1 MQFLRKREVM
11 DKYEIAEAIDGLS
24 EYYSS
29 ISGHLVNL
37 GITDDYD
44 IWIASNRTN
53 GKEYLESIQEAE
65 RRLEILYSDLMIDD
79 GYTTDPLEGL

>member
-1 MQFLRKREVM
+1 M

-37 GITDDYD
+37 GITDDDD
-44 IWIASNRTN
+44 IWIASHRTN